1 MKGNFNFLTLFLK
14 VEIHQN
20 IIPRETIDH
29 TIGDKYTNFI
39 YMSQKQILKVLII
52 YLKSAEHQFISI
64 DKRLR
69 TRYTLTHLV
78 DVFA

>member
-39 YMSQKQILKVLII
+39 YMSQKQNT
-52 YLKSAEHQFISI
+52 KSAHNLSQISRAPI
-64 DKRLR
+64 
-69 TRYTLTHLV
+69 Y
-78 DVFA
+78 